1 MAIDQKKL
9 HRLVESIASGKFKTE
24 EEMLITTIN
33 EIVGNEAIDITGGRI
48 WKLNTQTESYH
59 LLYQTGK
66 IGKIDTT
73 FQIDIHRYPLLD
85 LIAKERTIL
94 GKETISAL
102 RKKGIFKYSASGV
115 GGRKKIKDKFY
126 YDYLLALNS
135 HKIDEDFRIN
145 LNIIATA
152 ITSQIKQRRSAE
164 SVNYLKADIDKARQL
179 QKSILPEH
187 EFKFHDYDLY
197 GLTNP
202 AEIIGGDFFDYLE
215 HGDEKDRLGVTIGDA
230 ASKGVGAAAEA
241 MYIAGAL
248 RMASGF
254 EIKIVALMRRL
265 NQLVNRIFEDD
276 KFASLF
282 YGELS
287 THRAGLFLY
296 ANAGHNPPIFFKAK
310 TEKTEYLEPTG
321 PVLGPSPNAKYQVD
335 SVNFSKGDILLLY
348 SDGITETA
356 DEKFE
361 QYGDEKLLNKL
372 KALVN
377 LTPKEIALGILDD
390 VIKFSKNGKY
400 SDDMTLVVIKKVK

>member
-24 EEMLITTIN
+24 EEMLITTVN
-33 EIVGNEAIDITGGRI
+33 EIIGNENIDIIGGRI
-48 WKLNTQTESYH
+48 WKLNEQTETYQ

-66 IGKIDTT
+66 IEKIDTK
-73 FQIDIHRYPLLD
+73 FEIDIHRYPILD
-85 LIAKERTIL
+85 LIAKQRTIL
-94 GKETISAL
+94 GKETISTL

-115 GGRKKIKDKFY
+115 GGRRKLDSKFFY
-126 YDYLLALNS
+126 EYLLAMNS
-135 HKIDEDFRIN
+135 EKIDEEFRIS

-152 ITSQIKQRRSAE
+152 LTSQIKQKRSSA
-164 SVNYLKADIDKARQL
+164 SVHHLKADIDKARQL

-187 EFKFHDYDLY
+187 EYKFHDYDLY
-197 GLTNP
+197 GVTQP

-215 HGDEKDRLGVTIGDA
+215 HGDEQDRLGITIGDA

-248 RMASGF
+248 RMASVF
-254 EIKIVALMRRL
+254 EIKIIALMRKI
-265 NQLVNRIFEDD
+265 NHLVNRIFEDD

-287 THRAGLFLY
+287 THNSGLFLY
-296 ANAGHNPPIFFKAK
+296 ANAGHNPPILFKSK
-310 TEKTEYLEPTG
+310 SNETELLQPTG
-321 PVLGPSPNAKYQVD
+321 PVLGPAPDAKYYVE
-335 SVNFSKGDILLLY
+335 SVNFSKGDVLLLY
-348 SDGITETA
+348 SDGITESA
-356 DEKFE
+356 NGKFE
-361 QYGDEKLLNKL
+361 QYGDERLLSKFKSLSKLS
-372 KALVN
+372 
-377 LTPKEIALGILDD
+377 PKEIALAILED